1 MEQKLKR
8 LWEESAGILN
18 TTAYFMNRA
27 EQYLAQGNTDSA
39 RACLVLLCEKVENYE
54 ESLEWNGLMDS
65 WLKHRH
71 LVEGLVKPS
80 YPFNSVQPLRPWKC
94 TKQIQDILSLPEDDI
109 LLNLSD
115 HLRELSANGSALTF
129 LNKWERTVYYADEL
143 LVELNSGGL
152 HSYLYYHGEHFEKAY
167 QAMAVIAATGV
178 LSILDAV
185 RDQFPRKRIPKSEE
199 ARQNILD
206 NMMDLD
212 LYFDNE
218 DNRFYSSG
226 EKELL
231 TRLLAYVLEN
241 GKRFR

>member
-1 MEQKLKR
+1 MEQELER
-8 LWEESAGILN
+8 LRKESAGIVN

-27 EQYLAQGNTDSA
+27 EQYLAQGNTEAA

-80 YPFNSVQPLRPWKC
+80 YPFHSVQPLRPWEC
-94 TKQIQDILSLPEDDI
+94 SMQIREILSLPDDDI
-109 LLNLSD
+109 LLYLSG

-143 LVELNSGGL
+143 LVEVNSGGL

-167 QAMAVIAATGV
+167 QAMAVISATGV
-178 LSILDAV
+178 LAILDAV
-185 RDQFPRKRIPKSEE
+185 QEQFPRKRIPKSEE

-206 NMMDLD
+206 DMMDRD
-212 LYFDNE
+212 LYFDSE
-218 DNRFYSSG
+218 DERFYSSG

-241 GKRFR
+241 KQRFR